1 MTINNMVQEISEYRE
16 TIKALIDTIE
26 FMENGNIPPELLALV
41 TKSANWSLDKYSKK
55 EASTE
60 IQGELL

>member
-1 MTINNMVQEISEYRE
+1 MFNTTAQEIAEYRE
-16 TIKALIDTIE
+16 TIKALLDTIE
-26 FMENGNIPPELLALV
+26 FIENGNIPPELLALL

>member
-1 MTINNMVQEISEYRE
+1 MTINTMVQEISEYRE
-16 TIKALIDTIE
+16 TIKALLDTIE
-26 FMENGNIPPELLALV
+26 FMEGGHIPPELLNMV
-41 TKSANWSLDKYSKK
+41 TKSAHWSLDKYSKK

>member
-1 MTINNMVQEISEYRE
+1 MTTNTTAQEIAEYRE
-16 TIKALIDTIE
+16 TIKALLDTIE
-26 FMENGNIPPELLALV
+26 FMEGRHIPPELLNMV

>member
-26 FMENGNIPPELLALV
+26 FMENGHIPPELLNMV
-41 TKSANWSLDKYSKK
+41 TKSANWSLDKHSKK
-55 EASTE
+55 EASAE

>member
-1 MTINNMVQEISEYRE
+1 MTINTTAQEIAEYRK
-16 TIKALIDTIE
+16 TIKTLIDTIE
-26 FMENGNIPPELLALV
+26 SMESWHIPPEFLNIV
-41 TKSANWSLDKYSKK
+41 TKNAHWSLDKYSKK

>member
-1 MTINNMVQEISEYRE
+1 MVQEITEYRE
-16 TIKALIDTIE
+16 TIKALLDTIE

-41 TKSANWSLDKYSKK
+41 TKSANWSLDKYSKNQL
-55 EASTE
+55 STE

>member
-1 MTINNMVQEISEYRE
+1 MTTNTTAQEIAEYRE

-26 FMENGNIPPELLALV
+26 FMEGGHIPPDLLAVV
-41 TKSANWSLDKYSKK
+41 TKSANWSLDKHAKK
-55 EASTE
+55 TPSTE

>member
-1 MTINNMVQEISEYRE
+1 MTINTMVQEISEYRE

-26 FMENGNIPPELLALV
+26 FMENGHIPPELLNMV
-41 TKSANWSLDKYSKK
+41 IKSANWSLDKHSKK

>member
-1 MTINNMVQEISEYRE
+1 MTINTTAQEIAEYRE
-16 TIKALIDTIE
+16 TIKALLDTIE
-26 FMENGNIPPELLALV
+26 FMEGGHIPPDFLNIV
-41 TKSANWSLDKYSKK
+41 TKSAHWSLDKYSKK